1 MFILGYANTV
11 VTSQHISKSYFI
23 KEIENGRPG
32 FILPEANIRESLVE
46 FESTYVNV
54 PSPEAW
60 VHINFQILPNSLSRV
75 CIRLYKHGRPF
86 SIS

>member
-23 KEIENGRPG
+23 KEIENGRSG
-32 FILPEANIRESLVE
+32 FILPEANCLVE

-60 VHINFQILPNSLSRV
+60 VHINFQILPDSLSSLS
-75 CIRLYKHGRPF
+75 CLHQAI
-86 SIS
+86 